1 MYQLPGLPCSNL
13 LVSTPKLKKKNH
25 IEIYLKCNFY
35 IFRQYTAG
43 TCLRFAGSGL
53 EENKNNSYPDK
64 AGFAQPSGLALSP
77 SLGCLFVADSESS
90 SVRMVNLK
98 NGGVKSFIG
107 GDINPKVCSCHVL

>member
-1 MYQLPGLPCSNL
+1 MNEPSEFEPF
-13 LVSTPKLKKKNH
+13 K
-25 IEIYLKCNFY
+25 FY
-35 IFRQYTAG
+35 CICTINILFLNFRQYTAG

-90 SVRMVNLK
+90 SVRMISLK
-98 NGGVKSFIG
+98 NGAVKSFIG
-107 GDINPKVCSCHVL
+107 GDINPKVCTCCEL